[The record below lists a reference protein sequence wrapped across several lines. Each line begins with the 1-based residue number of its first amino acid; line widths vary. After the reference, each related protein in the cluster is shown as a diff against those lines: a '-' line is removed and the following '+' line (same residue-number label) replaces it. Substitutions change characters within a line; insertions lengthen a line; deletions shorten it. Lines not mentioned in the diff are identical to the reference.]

1 MGKITVVLGLLVL
14 MFWAGGAYAQIT
26 EEASEAPDA
35 VLGAE
40 KVALPQ
46 EASASGSLEPD
57 WLASEAAVAGESPML
72 NSGLRAGGALVVV
85 VCLLWLTKVLIS
97 RRASFSQPGREPIQL
112 LGAAKLGGAST
123 VHLLDVEGSRLLVGA
138 SQSGVNLI
146 ALLEKPAAREQ
157 GRSDRQRQPKALE
170 YEEELLETEDWP
182 RAARPQ
188 AAGSRP
194 ADRPI
199 QEPEDPMETLLR
211 RKIAELRGRSATLA

>member
-14 MFWAGGAYAQIT
+14 VFWAGGAYAQIL
-26 EEASEAPDA
+26 EEASEAPET
-35 VLGAE
+35 VLATE

-46 EASASGSLEPD
+46 EASTGSSLEPD

-72 NSGLRAGGALVVV
+72 SSGLRAGGALLVV
-85 VCLLWLTKVLIS
+85 VCLLWLTKVLIN
-97 RRASFSQPGREPIQL
+97 RRTSFSQPGREPIQL
-112 LGAAKLGGAST
+112 LGAAKLGGVST

-146 ALLEKPAAREQ
+146 ALLEKPATREQ

-170 YEEELLETEDWP
+170 YEEELFEVEDWP
-182 RAARPQ
+182 RTARPQ

-194 ADRPI
+194 AERPS
-199 QEPEDPMETLLR
+199 QEPEDPMEVLLR